1 MHQVLNAVKCWFEM
15 PCAFGYVSTLQNM
28 FLEKKHSSFA
38 YLVVGYLEGNQIF
51 LASIIIRMHQKCFM
65 EMKKFKQ
72 RTGLWKG

>member
-1 MHQVLNAVKCWFEM
+1 VCIWICLYIATYVLGK
-15 PCAFGYVSTLQNM
+15 
-28 FLEKKHSSFA
+28 KKHSSFA

-72 RTGLWKG
+72 RTGL